1 MPDRLLLCTDL
12 DRTLLPN
19 GAEPES
25 AGSRACFRRLTERAG
40 VTVAYVTG
48 RDRSL
53 VEGAIGDYQLP
64 LPDFAITDVG
74 TRIYRVGAPR
84 WQAWRE
90 WDREID
96 TDWAGLGHDQLRDL
110 LADLAPLRLQ
120 EPTKQNTHKLSYYVS
135 LDLDRQRLDT
145 AIRSRLGAQ
154 RVRASRVWSV
164 DEPAGVGLLDI
175 VPERATKL
183 HAIEFLRTRLGL
195 SRRQTLFAGDSG
207 NDLAVLVSAIPA
219 VAVANTARDV
229 REAARAQAEAAGNA
243 PALYLARGGFLAM
256 NGNYSAGILEGVA
269 HFHPELVRF
278 MSGRDAPH
286 GRPHSGQ
293 RT

>member
-25 AGSRACFRRLTERAG
+25 PGSRERFQWLSERER
-40 VTVAYVTG
+40 VSVAYVTG
-48 RDRSL
+48 RDRAL
-53 VEGAIGDYQLP
+53 VEDAIETYRLP
-64 LPDFAITDVG
+64 VPDFAITDVG
-74 TRIYRVGAPR
+74 TRIYRVGARR
-84 WQAWRE
+84 WQAWQE

-96 TDWAGLGHDQLRDL
+96 TDWAGLGHTQLCHM

-120 EPTKQNTHKLSYYVS
+120 EPAKQNTHKLSYYVPV
-135 LDLDRQRLDT
+135 DLDRERLDT
-145 AIRSRLGAQ
+145 AIQGRLGA
-154 RVRASRVWSV
+154 RGVRASRVWSV

-183 HAIEFLRTRLGL
+183 HAIEFLRSRLGL

-207 NDLAVLVSAIPA
+207 NDLVVLASAIPS
-219 VAVANTARDV
+219 VAVANTAREV
-229 REAARAQAEAAGNA
+229 RETARALAEAAGNT
-243 PALYLARGGFLAM
+243 PALYLARGGFLHM

-278 MSGRDAPH
+278 MTGRDAPQ
-286 GRPHSGQ
+286 GRPGDRDRS
-293 RT
+293 